1 MCASNKFYKAKMQN
15 TSKYSKLLGIKIKL
29 FFVFLLLALSACGGS
44 GGGGNGGES
53 ISLTLAWDK
62 PETNADGTPLTDLE
76 GYVVYY
82 GVEPNFYFH
91 PEKII
96 GKQEAKETSITIR
109 NLYPGTYYFVVTA
122 YDKYGYESEPA
133 TLYSDPTTNVL
144 CVNIPAQGK
153 PHECSP

>member
-1 MCASNKFYKAKMQN
+1 MFYPS
-15 TSKYSKLLGIKIKL
+15 TYSILLRPNIKL
-29 FFVFLLLALSACGGS
+29 FFVFLLSVLSACGGS

-82 GVEPNFYFH
+82 GVEPDFYYH
-91 PEKII
+91 SEKIM
-96 GKQEAKETSITIR
+96 GKQEVKETSITIR

-133 TLYSDPTTNVL
+133 RLYSDPNKNVL

-153 PHECSP
+153 PYECSP

>member
-1 MCASNKFYKAKMQN
+1 MQI
-15 TSKYSKLLGIKIKL
+15 TSTYPILFRLNLRL
-29 FFVFLLLALSACGGS
+29 FFVFLLWVLSACGGS
-44 GGGGNGGES
+44 GGGNGGGS
-53 ISLTLAWDK
+53 STVTLAWDK
-62 PETNADGTPLTDLE
+62 PETNVDGTPLTDLE

-82 GVEPNFYFH
+82 GVEPDFYYH

-109 NLYPGTYYFVVTA
+109 NLHPGTYYFVVTA

-133 TLYSDPTTNVL
+133 TLYSDPTKNVL

-153 PHECSP
+153 PYECSP

>member
-1 MCASNKFYKAKMQN
+1 MQITWTYPN
-15 TSKYSKLLGIKIKL
+15 LFQLNLRL
-29 FFVFLLLALSACGGS
+29 FFIFLLWTLSACGGS
-44 GGGGNGGES
+44 GGGNGGGS
-53 ISLTLAWDK
+53 SSVTLAWDK
-62 PETNADGTPLTDLE
+62 PETNVDGTPLTDLE

-82 GVEPNFYFH
+82 GVEPDFYYH

-96 GKQEAKETSITIR
+96 GKQEAKETSVTIR

-133 TLYSDPTTNVL
+133 TLYSDPTKNVL

-153 PHECSP
+153 PYECSP